1 MIYTSS
7 SNYLY
12 TKKSISNLFSLVFCS
27 LDWAS
32 NTEKCKGYGANISK
46 TQRVLG
52 VDGGLFL
59 SKLRGSFVNLPH
71 EGVR

>member
-1 MIYTSS
+1 MNYTSF
-7 SNYLY
+7 SNYFCTRNIFLIY
-12 TKKSISNLFSLVFCS
+12 FSLVFCS

-59 SKLRGSFVNLPH
+59 SKLRGSFAILPH